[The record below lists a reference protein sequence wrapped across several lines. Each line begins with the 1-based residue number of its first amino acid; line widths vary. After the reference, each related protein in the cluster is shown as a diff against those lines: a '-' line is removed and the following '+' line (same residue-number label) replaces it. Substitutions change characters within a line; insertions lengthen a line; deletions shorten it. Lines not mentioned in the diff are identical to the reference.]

1 MQPCSAIGDKAH
13 GDKTPWGA
21 APCVA
26 PPSPGAEA
34 KTPGNHAQL
43 SVTKL
48 TVTKRDGERRDSINL
63 SLKKSDERA
72 KIAISVERA
81 SQESETTF
89 HAMHTGSQTLGEIQN

>member
-1 MQPCSAIGDKAH
+1 MLREWH
-13 GDKTPWGA
+13 T
-21 APCVA
+21 
-26 PPSPGAEA
+26 
-34 KTPGNHAQL
+34 TF

-48 TVTKRDGERRDSINL
+48 TVTKRDGERRDCINL
-63 SLKKSDERA
+63 ALKKSDERA